1 MTNIVNIST
10 APTHFILLSL
20 SVRTV
25 CEDQKLSARN
35 GGASY
40 NLYKLR
46 SESRKAEYRVTSH
59 GSVSTSEVIPDGV
72 LLECKVCPQ
81 SRNKNLIQTTCA
93 LWFCD
98 TGYVRTRKHKN
109 YQFTRILNL
118 STDACTPVVWT
129 CDRDWLPTHLFQMK
143 KAVINTMF
151 CTPKTV
157 CSGPEERRESL
168 TSLR

>member
-1 MTNIVNIST
+1 MTITQDIQL
-10 APTHFILLSL
+10 HDQH
-20 SVRTV
+20 TV

-118 STDACTPVVWT
+118 STDACTPGVSRLQYIQILKLLST
-129 CDRDWLPTHLFQMK
+129 T
-143 KAVINTMF
+143 
-151 CTPKTV
+151 
-157 CSGPEERRESL
+157 
-168 TSLR
+168 